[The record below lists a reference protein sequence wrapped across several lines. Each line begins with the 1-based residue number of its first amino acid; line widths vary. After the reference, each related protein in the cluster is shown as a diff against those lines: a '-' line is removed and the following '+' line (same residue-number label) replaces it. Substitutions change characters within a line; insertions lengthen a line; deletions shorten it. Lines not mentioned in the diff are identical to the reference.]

1 MKRKQLSTAIHGV
14 LALSLLAAVPAMAQ
28 DAPQA
33 SAQEGETAKTLD
45 TVTVTAR
52 RRVESIQDVPV
63 AVTAFGENELKDLQA
78 SNIDGLQGA
87 VPNMNIVQGR
97 GSSNSINVFIDG
109 VGQKNYVTPGG
120 LTGMDDSPGNP
131 FPQSAIGEF
140 KVITSNYKAEYD
152 QLSSAAV
159 TAVTRSGTNDFEG
172 SVFWDK
178 TTESWREPSP
188 ALSS

>member
-87 VPNMNIVQGR
+87 SIDRYAQFR
-97 GSSNSINVFIDG
+97 GARG
-109 VGQKNYVTPGG
+109 
-120 LTGMDDSPGNP
+120 
-131 FPQSAIGEF
+131 
-140 KVITSNYKAEYD
+140 
-152 QLSSAAV
+152 
-159 TAVTRSGTNDFEG
+159 
-172 SVFWDK
+172 
-178 TTESWREPSP
+178 
-188 ALSS
+188 